1 MAKIPAYNAAELD
14 DGQIVQINLEGREPI
29 ALYKVEGQFYATEDT
44 CSHGAASLSEGD
56 IEDFDV
62 ICPFH
67 DGGFDFRTGEVTI
80 PPCVTPI
87 ASYPVSV
94 EGDTVFIELPD

>member
-1 MAKIPAYNAAELD
+1 MAKIPAYNVAELD

-67 DGGFDFRTGEVTI
+67 DGGFDVRTGEVTI